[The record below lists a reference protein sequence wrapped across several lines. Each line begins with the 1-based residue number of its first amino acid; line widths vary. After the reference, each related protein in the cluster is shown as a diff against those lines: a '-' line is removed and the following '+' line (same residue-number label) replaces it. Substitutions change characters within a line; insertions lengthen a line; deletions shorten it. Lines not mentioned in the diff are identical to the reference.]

1 MASTGPEH
9 ELREDEEVFVFVGF
23 VEFEVKKMV
32 ENNFNLW
39 HKNVFFYAPEEVRES
54 FDVYVFISL
63 FTFYMLFGSTIW
75 LLSLFDFSTLWVLVM
90 IWV

>member
-39 HKNVFFYAPEEVRES
+39 HKNVFFYAAEEVRES
-54 FDVYVFISL
+54 FDVRMRNLPI
-63 FTFYMLFGSTIW
+63 IDPD
-75 LLSLFDFSTLWVLVM
+75 LSPYSPG
-90 IWV
+90 